1 MRKHTHISQEFDREL
16 EDIRGKVSE
25 MGGMVETQLVKALDA
40 LSRGDTELAET
51 VAHSDYQVNSLEVE
65 IDRACTEILAK
76 RTPAASDL
84 RLVLAVTKIITDLE
98 RVGDEAEKIGRFG
111 TRVIESQSSKSYYTS
126 VLAMGGHVQNSL
138 NEALDA
144 FARMDADGALLIAKQ
159 DVQVDR
165 QNEAITRQLI
175 TYMMEDPR
183 SITGALDVAWT
194 VRSLERIGD
203 HAKNICESVIYMVKG
218 MDIRHVSL
226 DTVEKELK
234 ET

>member
-1 MRKHTHISQEFDREL
+1 MREHTHISQEFDREL
-16 EDIRGKVSE
+16 EDIRAKVSE
-25 MGGMVETQLVKALDA
+25 MGGIVETQLDKALDA
-40 LSRGDTELAET
+40 LSKGDTELAET
-51 VAHSDYQVNSLEVE
+51 VAHSDYQVNLLEVE
-65 IDRACTEILAK
+65 IDKACTEILAK

-111 TRVIESQSSKSYYTS
+111 TRLVESQSSKSYYTG
-126 VLAMGGHVQNSL
+126 VLAMGSHVKSLL

-144 FARMDADGALLIAKQ
+144 FARRDADGALIIAKQ

-183 SITGALDVAWT
+183 SITSALDVAWT
-194 VRSLERIGD
+194 VRALERIGD

-218 MDIRHVSL
+218 MDIRHISL

-234 ET
+234 EA